1 MAGSTTRK
9 ICIWTTDRSL
19 GTVVLKALSST
30 KDAVIF
36 DGLFTAAYFYGPQR
50 PLEVVQKTDDEKVR
64 KRMSSYK
71 YLLDDDVFTYDWAEK
86 CFAAS
91 YPGKTVFFKDQAY
104 ALRGMYHKL
113 PEDSHHSFIIRHPLR
128 VLASMKKYMAAC
140 YGAEHNMSMAE
151 IYAKYVSKGFGYI
164 ELHDLCMFLCEK
176 NKKVVIIDADDLQTN
191 PEWVMRQYCRAVGLT
206 FEKSYLQWE
215 KGEERLYQWHMCRN
229 MLYEGLEEEFGAY
242 YRSAVESTHFLPP
255 RPLPSRQD
263 LSSDVLEIV
272 DTVLPYY
279 ERLYDMRIQNQT
291 KLD

>member
-140 YGAEHNMSMAE
+140 YGAEPGE
-151 IYAKYVSKGFGYI
+151 YF
-164 ELHDLCMFLCEK
+164 
-176 NKKVVIIDADDLQTN
+176 LQTSFLQTSADQGIT
-191 PEWVMRQYCRAVGLT
+191 PL
-206 FEKSYLQWE
+206 SYLRKE
-215 KGEERLYQWHMCRN
+215 VASLYQN
-229 MLYEGLEEEFGAY
+229 SF
-242 YRSAVESTHFLPP
+242 
-255 RPLPSRQD
+255 
-263 LSSDVLEIV
+263 
-272 DTVLPYY
+272 
-279 ERLYDMRIQNQT
+279 
-291 KLD
+291 